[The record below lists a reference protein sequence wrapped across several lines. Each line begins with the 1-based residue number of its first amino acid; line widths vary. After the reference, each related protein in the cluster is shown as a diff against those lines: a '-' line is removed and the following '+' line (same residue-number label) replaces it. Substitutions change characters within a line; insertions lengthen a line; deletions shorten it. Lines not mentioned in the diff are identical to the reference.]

1 MTTQPTPEKSLRD
14 LLEEARTYQRTADY
28 DQAISLLDAIS
39 MRALEAG
46 DMRLLTEARTQRG
59 FALFQ
64 QGNYTGA
71 ATAALEA
78 FDDPAAQPLTI
89 TEVMRLHQLV
99 GMTFRQLGDLPT
111 GIEHYFH
118 MLDLAREAADRSQ
131 EARALHGIASIQNLM
146 HDVPAALEHC
156 YQALDI
162 YRTIEDRYGQAIVL
176 TNISSLYTSLEDGPA
191 AVETALQARE
201 LYFQIGA
208 DDYPVADSGA
218 LLSLARAHFANG
230 DHEAA
235 LRVLTETETMTA
247 RYSIEPIRTE
257 AILLRADIDGA
268 RGDIGAAIAHYRE
281 GLALAEAN
289 GRSTLFYECY
299 RKLSEAY
306 QAVGNLQEALTAYQR
321 FHQLKETLFNAD
333 SDNRLKGM
341 EIRYRTEAAQREAN
355 FYREQAAHIA
365 MLRSQEAQ
373 TFVRINTLREEMLA
387 AIRHDLK
394 SPLTSI
400 RMSVYLLRKNAPV
413 ETRERWLE
421 NIDRQVTRMEKFM
434 SDVMELVKLESRHT
448 VEKREISALE
458 LAQTAANAMSER
470 AAAKDISI
478 TVIPGKDTRVLVD
491 PERMMRALNNILENS
506 ILYSPV
512 SASVTISVNRV
523 SALKGDQVRFEIRDT
538 GYGISEDDLPQVFE
552 PFFRSQR
559 EEHAGVEGTGLG
571 LSMVKTIIE
580 QHEGT
585 VMIES
590 SVNRGT
596 AVILLLAAL

>member
-28 DQAISLLDAIS
+28 DQAISLLNAVS

-46 DMRLLTEARTQRG
+46 DMRLFTEARTQRG

-64 QGNYTGA
+64 QGNYAGA

-78 FDDPAAQPLTI
+78 FDDPAAQPLTV

-111 GIEHYFH
+111 GIEHYFQ
-118 MLDLAREAADRSQ
+118 MLELARQAADRSQ

-146 HDVPAALEHC
+146 HDVPAALDHC

-162 YRTIEDRYGQAIVL
+162 YRAIGDRYGQAIVL
-176 TNISSLYTSLEDGPA
+176 TNISSLYTSMENGSA
-191 AVETALQARE
+191 AVEAALQARE
-201 LYFQIGA
+201 LYFQIGE
-208 DDYPVADSGA
+208 YPVADSGA
-218 LLSLARAHFANG
+218 MLSLARAHFANG
-230 DHEAA
+230 DHETA
-235 LRVLTETETMTA
+235 LSVLTETEALTI

-257 AILLRADIDGA
+257 AILLRADIDGSL
-268 RGDIGAAIAHYRE
+268 GDFSAAIAHYRE

-289 GRSTLFYECY
+289 GRSSLFYEHY

-306 QAVGNLQEALTAYQR
+306 QAVGNLQEALNAYQR

-373 TFVRINTLREEMLA
+373 TFTRINTLREEMLA

-434 SDVMELVKLESRHT
+434 SDVMELVKLESLHT

-470 AAAKDISI
+470 AAKKDISI
-478 TVIPGKDTRVLVD
+478 TVIPGRDTRVLVD

-512 SASVTISVNRV
+512 SASITISVNRV

-538 GYGISEDDLPQVFE
+538 GYGISEDDLPNVFE

-590 SVNRGT
+590 SVNLGT